1 MQLREIINLGQ
12 LISLTFSQVFTNLS
26 NQGNNYIDR
35 MPQLCPNCQNSI
47 HLVQSSP
54 TVILL
59 CKGCGTF
66 FDASLQPAGDLKAG
80 LDMDRIS
87 SSPGPAPSRQE
98 APATPL
104 EQEAEQPAKRTES
117 MLSLLSSGGGG
128 AYGST
133 FGCPKCGNGMKSM
146 ESPVTGNTLYTCAK
160 CGYTG
165 TNYVKK

>member
-1 MQLREIINLGQ
+1 MAQ
-12 LISLTFSQVFTNLS
+12 S
-26 NQGNNYIDR
+26 
-35 MPQLCPNCQNSI
+35 CPNCQDNI

-87 SSPGPAPSRQE
+87 STPRTAPRQRE
-98 APATPL
+98 AVATSAPF
-104 EQEAEQPAKRTES
+104 EQRAEQPVKRTES

-128 AYGST
+128 AYGSA
-133 FGCPKCGNGMKSM
+133 FGCPKCGSGMKSM

-165 TNYVKK
+165 TVYVKK